1 MMPQIF
7 STLWRETPTVSV
19 SQRKRRNIRRLNE
32 VREEHPM
39 KLPTLLSPL
48 TLAITATLVMGPA
61 DAGPSIIAVTPIFGQ
76 VMAITYPSQ
85 FKMVN
90 QETKGPYYLQ
100 ESVKSGETV
109 DQWSEMIT
117 LTGRQGAASLPQ
129 ASAKS
134 FVLNIFK
141 DFQTA
146 CPATFSILELSPRN
160 LDGRET
166 FAAIGSCGAVSTAEE
181 ASKHAAHSETALIVG
196 IKGNADIYTIQ
207 WAQRGQ
213 PSTRPLV
220 LEPGV
225 WADRFKQLEPIHVCE
240 RGPNEIQSCAARK

>member
-1 MMPQIF
+1 
-7 STLWRETPTVSV
+7 
-19 SQRKRRNIRRLNE
+19 
-32 VREEHPM
+32 M

-48 TLAITATLVMGPA
+48 TLAITATLGMGQA
-61 DAGPSIIAVTPIFGQ
+61 DAGPSVTAVTPIFGQ

-90 QETKGPYYLQ
+90 QETKGHYYLQ

-109 DQWSEMIT
+109 DQWSEMIS

-146 CPATFSILELSPRN
+146 CPATFSVLELGPRS
-160 LDGRET
+160 LDGRES

-181 ASKHAAHSETALIVG
+181 ESKHAAHSETALIVG
-196 IKGNADIYTIQ
+196 IKGSADIYTIQ

-213 PSTRPLV
+213 PSNRPLV